1 MYSLSFDKINV
12 VIACYDDIFGRHSIN
27 KAAMITSTHNLLLPS
42 LI

>member
-12 VIACYDDIFGRHSIN
+12 IITSYDDIFGRYSIK
-27 KAAMITSTHNLLLPS
+27 KATMITSTHNLLLPS